1 MVKFKLKII
10 KLILHTELTNFLS
23 SLSSI
28 LGPIGININLFFQ
41 EYNKRIKLK
50 NNIDLPLHIIVYND
64 KSYVLNFNLIYTS
77 FFFITKLQK
86 VFKKKQNKQYL
97 IKKFSFLKQIK
108 LFPKSNISIC
118 KTIKATLNSFY
129 NIN

>member
-10 KLILHTELTNFLS
+10 KLILHTELTNFFS

-28 LGPIGININLFFQ
+28 LGPIGININLFSQ

-50 NNIDLPLHIIVYND
+50 KNIDLPLHIIIYND
-64 KSYVLNFNLIYTS
+64 KSYTLNFNLIYTS
-77 FFFITKLQK
+77 FFFITKLKK
-86 VFKKKQNKQYL
+86 VFRKKQNKQYL
-97 IKKFSFLKQIK
+97 IKKFSNLKQIK

-118 KTIKATLNSFY
+118 KTIKATLSSFY

>member
-41 EYNKRIKLK
+41 EY
-50 NNIDLPLHIIVYND
+50 
-64 KSYVLNFNLIYTS
+64 
-77 FFFITKLQK
+77 
-86 VFKKKQNKQYL
+86 
-97 IKKFSFLKQIK
+97 
-108 LFPKSNISIC
+108 
-118 KTIKATLNSFY
+118 
-129 NIN
+129 